1 MLQDIQHLV
10 RQGKTIR
17 EISDELQ
24 IHYQTVYGI
33 VKRHNLNPTKGIFGG
48 RPEGVRNRKPRIDKG
63 IKKGKRKILGGFEL
77 STEPTE
83 HATFTGLYTPSAE
96 QLTLEINNESER
108 LYQNHIRQINNNVA
122 NNDTIQIAR

>member
-10 RQGKTIR
+10 NQGKTIR
-17 EISDELQ
+17 EISEELQ

-63 IKKGKRKILGGFEL
+63 IKKGKRKKLGGFDL
-77 STEPTE
+77 SPE
-83 HATFTGLYTPSAE
+83 HTTITGLYTPSAE

-108 LYQNHIRQINNNVA
+108 LYQNHLNNVT